1 VPSRMFRQNRSSL
14 RRVAS
19 RLGLF
24 VEDLRSSR
32 LFWQVVI
39 SAAIFVV
46 VVGVSRLPLLTA
58 DLLVRGVRY
67 TVTDEYDFVEVMK
80 RFPSVDE
87 VRTNYLQKIV
97 DWLKSTRPDKP
108 KQVPETPAWPVEGQV
123 IASYGWRVDPVTKQ
137 ERLHEGIDIE
147 APEGAPIRAVL
158 SGVVSSVR
166 ESPTYGKVV
175 EIDHGG
181 GISTLYAHCQE
192 IVVPASAKVNQG
204 DVIAKVG
211 KTGNATGPHLHL
223 EVIENG
229 RPIDPLKKLLEGGT

>member
-1 VPSRMFRQNRSSL
+1 M
-14 RRVAS
+14 
-19 RLGLF
+19 F

-32 LFWQVVI
+32 LFWQVVV

-58 DLLVRGVRY
+58 DLVVRGVRY
-67 TVTDEYDFVEVMK
+67 AVTDEYDFVEVTK

-97 DWLKSTRPDKP
+97 DWLKSTRPEKP
-108 KQVPETPAWPVEGQV
+108 QQVRETPIWPVEGQV
-123 IASYGWRVDPVTKQ
+123 IASYGWRLDPATKQ
-137 ERLHEGIDIE
+137 ERLHEGIDIQ
-147 APEGAPIRAVL
+147 ASEGTPIRAVL
-158 SGVVSSVR
+158 SGVVASVR
-166 ESPTYGKVV
+166 ESPTYGKVM

-192 IVVPASAKVNQG
+192 IVVPASAKVKQG

-211 KTGNATGPHLHL
+211 KTGNATAPHLHL

-229 RPIDPLKKLLEGGT
+229 RPIDPLRKLLEGGA

>member
-1 VPSRMFRQNRSSL
+1 
-14 RRVAS
+14 
-19 RLGLF
+19 LF

-32 LFWQVVI
+32 LFWQVVV

-58 DLLVRGVRY
+58 DLVVRGVRY
-67 TVTDEYDFVEVMK
+67 AVTDEYDFVEVTK

-97 DWLKSTRPDKP
+97 DWLKSTRPEKP
-108 KQVPETPAWPVEGQV
+108 EQVRETPIWPVEGQV
-123 IASYGWRVDPVTKQ
+123 IASYGWRLDPATKQ
-137 ERLHEGIDIE
+137 ERLHEGIDIQ
-147 APEGAPIRAVL
+147 ASEGTPIRAVL
-158 SGVVSSVR
+158 SGVVASVR
-166 ESPTYGKVV
+166 ESPTYGKVM

-211 KTGNATGPHLHL
+211 KTGNATAPHLHL

-229 RPIDPLKKLLEGGT
+229 RPIDPLRKLLEGGA